1 MSREINDEA
10 LRLFNQAI
18 ERDPDFALA
27 HARAAYCYVHRRAS
41 NWMVDRAVEVA
52 TAARLARRA
61 IEIGRDDAVALSFGG
76 HVLGY
81 VVGDLDDGA
90 AFVDRALVLNSNLA
104 AAWGSSGWMKICF
117 GELDVAIAHQPRAM
131 PLSPLDPRLFI
142 WQFMTALAHY
152 CAGRYREAI
161 SWAESSLRDQPNFAS
176 AMRILAGSLALDGRV
191 AEAQRATARLRT
203 A

>member
-1 MSREINDEA
+1 
-10 LRLFNQAI
+10 
-18 ERDPDFALA
+18 
-27 HARAAYCYVHRRAS
+27 
-41 NWMVDRAVEVA
+41 MVDRAVEVA

-104 AAWGSSGWMKICF
+104 TAWGSSGWMKICF
-117 GELDVAIAHQPRAM
+117 GAPDVAVDHEAHAM
-131 PLSPLDPRLFI
+131 RLSPLDPRLFI

-152 CAGRYREAI
+152 CAGRHNEAI

-176 AMRILAGSLALDGRV
+176 ALRILVASLALEGRF
-191 AEAQRATARLRT
+191 AEAQKATVRLRT
-203 A
+203 ADPALRASKLDDVMPPFRRRKDRDKYIEGLRRAGLPE